1 MFTIAIHFYKL
12 SCECEPRVY
21 ESLVY
26 PLCEII
32 QPCTT
37 QCIARTIRKAKISC
51 KTSMFKPSA
60 QDFLT
65 PFGILQ
71 RYTTL
76 FDSFTDFSFHF
87 YATLNFFPI
96 MVRLTDVQRGKRIAL
111 LMQGQ
116 RLQQVANHFG
126 VNVSTIERL
135 VRRLRETGHSADRPR
150 SGRPRVTS
158 RRQDRIIRLAHLRNR
173 HLTAT
178 ETALNTVGTHNR
190 QISPKIVGSRL
201 REIGLRARCPYYG
214 LPLTQARRLRRMAW
228 LTAHAPRL
236 FPMRQWRRVLFTH
249 ESRFALY
256 RADGRRRVY
265 RRRGVRFADACVVE
279 RDRIGGGS
287 VMVLG
292 SIANGIKSQLIIA
305 AGNMTAVRY
314 RDEILRPV
322 AVPLV
327 QQRNLILQQDNARPH
342 VARVCQDF
350 LANNNIAP
358 LAWPPYSQDLT
369 PLAPPHP
376 QPPIEHMWN
385 ELDRRVRKRR
395 NLPATLAQ
403 LRNALIDDWNN
414 IPMRTV
420 NALVNFLQ
428 RRIRAAT
435 AARGGHT
442 RYWFSVWFW
451 YQDLGGSYQWTRDLL
466 ITNQWNFELLFHTCT
481 VL

>member
-1 MFTIAIHFYKL
+1 
-12 SCECEPRVY
+12 
-21 ESLVY
+21 
-26 PLCEII
+26 
-32 QPCTT
+32 
-37 QCIARTIRKAKISC
+37 
-51 KTSMFKPSA
+51 MFKPSA

-65 PFGILQ
+65 PFGTLQ

-76 FDSFTDFSFHF
+76 FDSFTEFSFHF
-87 YATLNFFPI
+87 YATLNFFSI
-96 MVRLTDVQRGKRIAL
+96 MIRLTDVQRSRAIAL

-116 RLQQVANHFG
+116 RQQQVANHFG

-135 VRRLRETGHSADRPR
+135 VRRLHFGVNVSTIERLVRRLRETGHLADRPR

-158 RRQDRIIRLAHLRNR
+158 RRQDRTIRLAHLRNR

-178 ETALNTVGTHNR
+178 ETALNIVGTHNR
-190 QISPKIVGSRL
+190 QISPKTVGSRL
-201 REIGLRARCPYYG
+201 REIGLRARRPYVG

-236 FPMRQWRRVLFTH
+236 FPMRQWRRVLFTD
-249 ESRFALY
+249 ESRFTLY

-265 RRRGVRFADACVVE
+265 RRRGERFADACVVE
-279 RDRIGGGS
+279 RDRFVGGS
-287 VMVLG
+287 VMIWG
-292 SIANGIKSQLIIA
+292 GIAHGIKSQLIIV

-358 LAWPPYSQDLT
+358 LAWLPYSPDLT
-369 PLAPPHP
+369 
-376 QPPIEHMWN
+376 PIEHMWD

-395 NLPATLAQ
+395 NPPPPPPPPQ
-403 LRNALIDDWNN
+403 LSHN
-414 IPMRTV
+414 
-420 NALVNFLQ
+420 
-428 RRIRAAT
+428 
-435 AARGGHT
+435 
-442 RYWFSVWFW
+442 
-451 YQDLGGSYQWTRDLL
+451 
-466 ITNQWNFELLFHTCT
+466 
-481 VL
+481 